1 MALLQTRLDEMGT
14 RVTAVEARLM
24 RIDDALIA
32 VSTSLMRQGGA
43 AAAAGPP

>member
-14 RVTAVEARLM
+14 RVTAVEARVA

-32 VSTSLMRQGGA
+32 VPTFLRQGAA